1 MPLMKLQFKPGL
13 NQEKTRYSAEGGWFD
28 CDKVR
33 FRQGFPEK
41 IGGWARISLST
52 FEGVCRS
59 LWNWTTLG
67 GLNLVGVGTNLKFY
81 IESGGAYNDIT
92 PLRKPRASLG
102 QNCFQTTSGS
112 NIVRVFDS
120 TGGYVNGDYVTFFD
134 VTGTV
139 NGIAASRINTEFQIS
154 YSSGSSYTILV
165 PGTPA
170 TSGGLG
176 GNSQTKADYQIN
188 VGPVLSVPVTGWG
201 AGSWS
206 SGSWG
211 TGGAST
217 FGLRLWS
224 QANFGE
230 DLVLAPRGG
239 DIYYWDAS
247 GGFTTARAVLLSSFN
262 AAGAVPAKTNK
273 VLVSDV
279 SRFVFAFGANPF
291 GGTTFDPMLV
301 RWSDQ
306 GDATN
311 WAPSA
316 VTQAGGLSLSRGT
329 EIVAAIQSRQEVL
342 VWTDAALY
350 SLQYVGAASGVWGAQ
365 TVGENIS
372 IASQNAVA
380 FANGTSYWMGKD
392 KFYKYDGRTQPLR
405 CDVKRTVFNNFN
417 SLQYEQVFAGTNEG
431 YHEVWWFYCSA
442 DTDTIDKYVIYN
454 YVEDTWYLGNLA
466 RSAWLDSGLR
476 NFPLAATYSNNLV
489 NHEEGLDDNET
500 GQGVAIAASIS
511 SAEFDIQDGD
521 RFSFVHRV
529 IPDITFSGSTATAP
543 TATMTLSPLNSS
555 GSGYNNPASVGG
567 ISNGPVVRTAVVP
580 VEEFTQQV
588 NTRVR
593 GRQLS
598 FTVSSV
604 GAGVTWQLG
613 SPRIDIRPD
622 GRR

>member
-1 MPLMKLQFKPGL
+1 MPLQKLQFVPGI
-13 NQEKTRYSAEGGWFD
+13 NQEKTRYSAEGGWYD

-41 IGGWARISLST
+41 IGGWSRISITT

-81 IESGGAYNDIT
+81 IESGGSYTDIT
-92 PLRKPRASLG
+92 PLRATVTLTNP
-102 QNCFQTTSGS
+102 FTTQTGANA
-112 NIVRVFDS
+112 NIVTVTDAN
-120 TGGYVNGDYVTFFD
+120 GGYTNGDFVTFAGSGD
-134 VTGTV
+134 VG
-139 NGIAASRINTEFQIS
+139 GIAASVLNAEHQITYTAGNT
-154 YSSGSSYTILV
+154 YTITLSQNASSV
-165 PGTPA
+165 ATGGGTVTA
-170 TSGGLG
+170 
-176 GNSQTKADYQIN
+176 AYQIN
-188 VGPVLSVPVTGWG
+188 VGPTLSIPLTGWG
-201 AGSWS
+201 AGSW
-206 SGSWG
+206 GAGTWG
-211 TGGAST
+211 FSGASSYP
-217 FGLRLWS
+217 LRLWS

-230 DLVLAPRGG
+230 DLIFAQRGG
-239 DIYYWDAS
+239 AVYYWEAS
-247 GGFTTARAVLLSSFN
+247 TGLVNNRAVLLSSLN
-262 AAGAVPAKTNK
+262 AGGAVPENTNR

-279 SRFVFAFGANPF
+279 SRFVFCFGANPF

-311 WAPSA
+311 WVPSA

-350 SLQYVGAASGVWGAQ
+350 SLQYVGADSGVWGAQ

-380 FANGTSYWMGKD
+380 FANGISYWMGKD

-405 CDVKRTVFNNFN
+405 CDVKRSVFNDFN

-431 YHEVWWFYCSA
+431 FHEIWWFYCSA
-442 DTDTIDKYVIYN
+442 DTNSLNKYVIYN
-454 YVEDTWYLGNLA
+454 YVEDTWYHGNLS
-466 RSAWLDSGLR
+466 RTAWLDSGLR
-476 NFPLAATYSNNLV
+476 DFPLAATYNSNLV
-489 NHEEGLDDNET
+489 NHEEGVDDNELGANT
-500 GQGVAIAASIS
+500 PITATIS
-511 SAEFDIQDGD
+511 SGEFDIEDGD

-529 IPDITFSGSTATAP
+529 IPDITFNGSTAVSP
-543 TATMTLSPLNSS
+543 TATMTLSPLNNS

-567 ISNGPVVRTAVVP
+567 SNSGAVIRTAVVSI
-580 VEEFTQQV
+580 EQFTGQV

-598 FTVSSV
+598 FTVSSDA
-604 GAGVTWQLG
+604 AGVTWQLG
-613 SPRIDIRPD
+613 SPRIDVRPD

>member
-1 MPLMKLQFKPGL
+1 MPLQKLQFVPGI
-13 NQEKTRYSAEGGWFD
+13 NQEKTRYSAEGGWYD

-41 IGGWARISLST
+41 IGGWSRVSITT
-52 FEGVCRS
+52 FQGVCRS

-81 IESGGAYNDIT
+81 IESGGSYTDIT
-92 PLRKPRASLG
+92 PVRATVTLT
-102 QNCFQTTSGS
+102 NPFTTQTGANA
-112 NIVRVFDS
+112 NIVTVTDAN
-120 TGGYVNGDYVTFFD
+120 GGYTNGDFVIFAGSGD
-134 VTGTV
+134 VG
-139 NGIAASRINTEFQIS
+139 GIAASVLNAEHQITYTAGNT
-154 YSSGSSYTILV
+154 YTITLSQNASSV
-165 PGTPA
+165 ATGGGTVTA
-170 TSGGLG
+170 
-176 GNSQTKADYQIN
+176 AYQIN
-188 VGPVLSVPVTGWG
+188 VGPTLSIPLTGWG
-201 AGSWS
+201 AGSWGA
-206 SGSWG
+206 GSWG
-211 TGGAST
+211 SSGASSYP
-217 FGLRLWS
+217 LRLWS

-230 DLVLAPRGG
+230 DLIFAQRGG
-239 DIYYWDAS
+239 AVYYWDAS
-247 GGFTTARAVLLSSFN
+247 TGLANNRAVLLSSLN
-262 AAGAVPAKTNK
+262 AAGAVPENTNR

-279 SRFVFAFGANPF
+279 SRFVFCFGANPF

-311 WAPSA
+311 WVPSA

-350 SLQYVGAASGVWGAQ
+350 SLQYVGADSGVWGAQ

-380 FANGTSYWMGKD
+380 FANGISYWMGKD

-405 CDVKRTVFNNFN
+405 CDVKRSVFNDFN

-431 YHEVWWFYCSA
+431 FHEIWWFYCSA
-442 DTDTIDKYVIYN
+442 NTNSLNKYVIYN
-454 YVEDTWYLGNLA
+454 YVEDTWYHGNLS
-466 RSAWLDSGLR
+466 RTAWLDSGLR
-476 NFPLAATYSNNLV
+476 DFPLAATYNNNLV
-489 NHEEGLDDNET
+489 NHEEGVDDNELGLNT
-500 GQGVAIAASIS
+500 PIIATIS
-511 SAEFDIQDGD
+511 SGEFDIEDGD

-529 IPDITFSGSTATAP
+529 IPDVTFNGSTATSP
-543 TATMTLSPLNSS
+543 SATMTLSPLNNS
-555 GSGYNNPASVGG
+555 GSGYNNPTSVGG
-567 ISNGPVVRTAVVP
+567 SNSGVVVRTAVVP
-580 VEEFTQQV
+580 IEQFTGQV

-598 FTVSSV
+598 FTVSSDA
-604 GAGVTWQLG
+604 AGVTWQLG
-613 SPRIDIRPD
+613 SPRIDVRPD

>member
-1 MPLMKLQFKPGL
+1 MPLQKLQFAPGI
-13 NQEKTRYSAEGGWFD
+13 NQEKTRYSAEGGWYD

-41 IGGWARISLST
+41 IGGWSRVSITT
-52 FEGVCRS
+52 FQGVCRS

-81 IESGGAYNDIT
+81 IESGGSYTDIT
-92 PLRKPRASLG
+92 PVRATVTLT
-102 QNCFQTTSGS
+102 NPFTTQTGANA
-112 NIVRVFDS
+112 NIVTVTDAN
-120 TGGYVNGDYVTFFD
+120 GGYTNGDFVIFAGSGD
-134 VTGTV
+134 VG
-139 NGIAASRINTEFQIS
+139 GIAASVLNAEHQITYTAGNT
-154 YSSGSSYTILV
+154 YTITLSQNASSV
-165 PGTPA
+165 ATGGGTVTA
-170 TSGGLG
+170 
-176 GNSQTKADYQIN
+176 AYQIN
-188 VGPVLSVPVTGWG
+188 VGPTLSIPLTGWG
-201 AGSWS
+201 AGSWGA
-206 SGSWG
+206 GSWG
-211 TGGAST
+211 SSGASSYP
-217 FGLRLWS
+217 LRLWS

-230 DLVLAPRGG
+230 DLIFAQRGG
-239 DIYYWDAS
+239 AVYYWDAS
-247 GGFTTARAVLLSSFN
+247 TGLANNRAVLLSSLN
-262 AAGAVPAKTNK
+262 AAGAVPENTNR

-279 SRFVFAFGANPF
+279 SRFVFCFGANPF

-311 WAPSA
+311 WVPSA

-350 SLQYVGAASGVWGAQ
+350 SLQYVGADSGVWGAQ

-380 FANGTSYWMGKD
+380 FANGISYWMGKD

-405 CDVKRTVFNNFN
+405 CDVKRSVFNDFN

-431 YHEVWWFYCSA
+431 FHEIWWFYCSA
-442 DTDTIDKYVIYN
+442 NTNSLNKYVIYN
-454 YVEDTWYLGNLA
+454 YVEDTWYHGNLS
-466 RSAWLDSGLR
+466 RTAWLDSGLR
-476 NFPLAATYSNNLV
+476 DFPLAATYNNNLV
-489 NHEEGLDDNET
+489 NHEEGVDDNELGLNT
-500 GQGVAIAASIS
+500 PIIATIS
-511 SAEFDIQDGD
+511 SGEFDIEDGD

-529 IPDITFSGSTATAP
+529 IPDVTFNGSTATSP
-543 TATMTLSPLNSS
+543 SATMTLSPLNNS

-567 ISNGPVVRTAVVP
+567 SNSGVVVRTAVVP
-580 VEEFTQQV
+580 IEQFTGQV

-598 FTVSSV
+598 FTVSSDA
-604 GAGVTWQLG
+604 AGVTWQLG
-613 SPRIDIRPD
+613 SPRIDVRPD